1 MKLLGIELATPHV
14 EGDGERTLVQLGE
27 SGGVE
32 KIVRVEGLPAIAAE
46 IGRLADDEPF
56 LLGVDIPVVVPAK
69 AARVRPVESLIRRR
83 FRQKMNAGGRAA
95 SAGTGLPGEMLMAA
109 LATVGFPC
117 LPYPD
122 RDRRNCGL
130 AETLPPLILK
140 SLLWQHS
147 RVGSDREHQG
157 REELFRAWTPP
168 AYRRAS
174 LPARSGW
181 ADQAIALETTLAAL
195 GLIDGYD
202 FTSVW
207 DALGQASSAEETEG
221 AAALFDAIL
230 IGATARRYLEAPE
243 SCLFAGEREDGYL
256 IIPADSLMRRLWLS
270 DNGAVTGELF
280 PQASLRDRLGNNAR
294 LRTPD
299 LLPVPGRA
307 PRLEATFNEA
317 PLYEF
322 DNVDEMLWWKHCR
335 HLAGPKMPING
346 LQEILVE
353 LDAEGGNTSGD
364 SASLRLV
371 RSRHQALSFRFDRP
385 EAWRRHL
392 PTRDNRT
399 YPFRVVRAVYET
411 APSS

>member
-14 EGDGERTLVQLGE
+14 EDGGTRTLVLLDDK
-27 SGGVE
+27 GGAE
-32 KIVRVEGLPAIAAE
+32 KIVHVDGLPAIATE
-46 IGRLADDEPF
+46 VGRLAEGEPF

-69 AARVRPVESLIRRR
+69 AARVRSVESLIRRR

-95 SAGTGLPGEMLMAA
+95 AEGTGLPGEMLMAA
-109 LATVGFPC
+109 LATMGFPC

-122 RDRRNCGL
+122 RDRRSSGL

-147 RVGSDREHQG
+147 RVGEDHDVPG
-157 REELFRAWTPP
+157 REDLFRAWTPP
-168 AYRRAS
+168 AYRRSA

-181 ADQAIALETTLAAL
+181 ADQAIALETTLSAL
-195 GLIDGYD
+195 GSVEGYD
-202 FTSVW
+202 FTTVW
-207 DALGQASSAEETEG
+207 DALGQAASSEETEK

-230 IGATARRYLEAPE
+230 IGATAKRYLEAPE

-256 IIPADSLMRRLWLS
+256 ITPADSLMRRLWLS
-270 DNGAVTGELF
+270 DSGPVTGELF
-280 PQASLRDRLGNNAR
+280 PQASLRERLGSDAR

-307 PRLEATFNEA
+307 PRIEATFNDA

-335 HLAGPKMPING
+335 HLAGPKMPVNG
-346 LQEILVE
+346 LKEILVE
-353 LDAEGGNTSGD
+353 LDGT
-364 SASLRLV
+364 ASLRLV

-392 PTRDNRT
+392 PTRDNKT